1 MAFPFSSL
9 PPELQALIFEVA
21 ADGDLENSSNLS
33 LVSRSA
39 ATWQTNLPHYSSS
52 TRVQPRM
59 FHTIVLQTPSSAHS
73 LQLKSPDFRHLHVKR
88 LCITFDSMS
97 MEQAS
102 AVLSTCTGIVDLA
115 FWLAWLEGES
125 ISIGNSTAVDRPS
138 MARVISQLLLR
149 RAELPYEQLV
159 EIEREYLRIG
169 SLPGWCMT
177 LTHLEVL
184 YWSLSSKDGHIL
196 IPLLQHLES
205 LTHLALDW
213 RIFTPALHERVDIAS
228 FLETRPSLQIV
239 LVDTEGGQVPDDHTP
254 IDIRIV
260 YMPIIDSED
269 PVEEWLGHGSKWEM
283 AEKTVERR
291 RRRERRRRE
300 ESEDEDLALDIAMLS
315 M

>member
-1 MAFPFSSL
+1 MTFPFSSL
-9 PPELQALIFEVA
+9 PPELQALTFELA
-21 ADGDLENSSNLS
+21 ADGDPENASNLS
-33 LVSRSA
+33 LVSRST
-39 ATWQTNLPHYSSS
+39 ATW
-52 TRVQPRM
+52 VQPRM

-73 LQLKSPDFRHLHVKR
+73 LQLKSSDFLHLHVKR

-97 MEQAS
+97 MEEAS

-115 FWLAWLEGES
+115 FWLAWLEVES
-125 ISIGNSTAVDRPS
+125 IDSSTKAS
-138 MARVISQLLLR
+138 MARVISQLPLR
-149 RAELPYEQLV
+149 RVELPYEQLV